1 MQRGA
6 LAATEVRDG
15 IVRNKQRLNCNGRVG
30 YRGGRGFLLF
40 LVLAGAAIGQT
51 SSQIESDEVKRVGAH
66 LQCSCGCNDNLN
78 CNMSGGQCP
87 ICKPARTRIFRKQQ
101 EGMSDDSIISA
112 LVSSGEFTRLNDP
125 NSYFW
130 LVPYFSLALGSIV
143 LCLTLRRLRSGNM
156 LGRSGTRTGN
166 DPDFARYV
174 KAIEIETET
183 LD

>member
-1 MQRGA
+1 M
-6 LAATEVRDG
+6 
-15 IVRNKQRLNCNGRVG
+15 VRNKQLSNP
-30 YRGGRGFLLF
+30 GGRAGHRGVRRIVLF
-40 LVLAGAAIGQT
+40 LVLTAAAIGQT

-101 EGMSDDSIISA
+101 EGASDDPIISA

-130 LVPYFSLALGSIV
+130 VVPWFSLALGSII
-143 LCLTLRRLRSGNM
+143 LCLTLRRLRGGKM
-156 LGRSGTRTGN
+156 LGRGGTRTGN

>member
-1 MQRGA
+1 MS
-6 LAATEVRDG
+6 
-15 IVRNKQRLNCNGRVG
+15 NKQRLNPGGRVG
-30 YRGGRGFLLF
+30 HRGGRRIALF
-40 LVLAGAAIGQT
+40 LVLTAAAIAQT

-66 LQCSCGCNDNLN
+66 LQCTCGCNDNLN
-78 CNMSGGQCP
+78 CNMSSGQCP

-101 EGMSDDSIISA
+101 EGMSDDSIVSA

-130 LVPYFSLALGSIV
+130 VVPYFSLALGGSV
-143 LCLTLRRLRSGNM
+143 LCLALRRLRRGKM
-156 LGRSGTRTGN
+156 LGPGGTGIGN

>member
-1 MQRGA
+1 MK
-6 LAATEVRDG
+6 
-15 IVRNKQRLNCNGRVG
+15 NKQRLTRSGRVG

-40 LVLAGAAIGQT
+40 LVLAAAAIAQT

-101 EGMSDDSIISA
+101 EGMSDDSIITA

-130 LVPYFSLALGSIV
+130 VVPYVSMALGGSVICV
-143 LCLTLRRLRSGNM
+143 ILNRVRRGKQRLAETD
-156 LGRSGTRTGN
+156 GTSTGN
-166 DPDFARYV
+166 DPDFARYLD
-174 KAIEIETET
+174 AIETDTEA